1 MRIILPGQQ
10 RVNATEEILS
20 GWSHWEMRLYC
31 LSLTRVA
38 KRTESDCALC
48 DPRKL
53 ILHGYKR
60 FWWSQK
66 RYEQTRE
73 AIIIA
78 RTELMFSGEFRLP
91 LSPDRTH
98 TGPGTRFAN
107 GLQFGVQQVNGEVL
121 VHVWRILCLLAV
133 LTWLACCF

>member
-10 RVNATEEILS
+10 RVKTEEILS

-31 LSLTRVA
+31 LSLTRVD
-38 KRTESDCALC
+38 KRTESDGALC

-91 LSPDRTH
+91 LTEPTLGREHALRTDCSSVSSRWMARCSF
-98 TGPGTRFAN
+98 TCDGSSVCWPS
-107 GLQFGVQQVNGEVL
+107 
-121 VHVWRILCLLAV
+121 
-133 LTWLACCF
+133 